1 MSKNEKSGMK
11 ETFKRFAKV
20 AAVVGAVA
28 VGAAVIA

>member
-20 AAVVGAVA
+20 GAVA